1 MQDLR
6 ISIIQFD
13 QAWENIP
20 ANLQHIENLLKGL
33 PETDLILLPEMFHT
47 GFSMNT
53 SLAEDWKENKAL
65 SKLQDWSNK
74 YQAAIYTS
82 LMVQENLQFFN
93 RGVFVEPSSNT
104 SIYDKQRS
112 FGLAGEDKVFT
123 AGTSETIVTYKG
135 WKMNMQ
141 ICYDLRFPE
150 LIRNRN
156 IASGQAAY
164 DVLLYVAN
172 WPDKRILHWST
183 LLQARAIENQC
194 YSIGVNRVGVDGN
207 DIVYSGASA
216 IYDGLGNSV
225 LEMDNQE
232 AVQTCT
238 LSYTDLQQLRIQLP
252 FLKDRK

>member
-6 ISIIQFD
+6 ISIIQMD

-20 ANLQHIENLLKGL
+20 ANLKHIENLLEGL

-53 SLAEDWKENKAL
+53 ALAEEWNENKAL
-65 SKLQDWSNK
+65 SKLLEWSIK
-74 YQAAIYTS
+74 YQSAIYTS
-82 LMVQENLQFFN
+82 LMVEENLQFFN
-93 RGVFVEPSSNT
+93 RGVFVEPSKKI

-112 FGLAGEDKVFT
+112 FGLGGEDKVFT
-123 AGTSETIVTYKG
+123 AGSSETIITYKG
-135 WKMNMQ
+135 WKFNLQ

-150 LIRNRN
+150 LIRNRLDS
-156 IASGQAAY
+156 SGTAAY

-172 WPDKRILHWST
+172 WPKKRVLHWSS

-194 YSIGVNRVGVDGN
+194 YSIGVSRVGTDGN
-207 DIVYSGASA
+207 QLEYPGKSVVF
-216 IYDGLGNSV
+216 DGVGTKQ
-225 LEMDNQE
+225 LEMDDSE
-232 AVQTCT
+232 AVYTAI
-238 LSYTDLQQLRIQLP
+238 LSMHDLEVLRLELP